1 MHDLP
6 FKEGSLKF
14 LVVVDDEMV
23 HLIDP
28 EGVLPEEDYRLLV
41 EGLGELFQRIL
52 DRWSGLFPLS
62 N

>member
-1 MHDLP
+1 MT
-6 FKEGSLKF
+6 F
-14 LVVVDDEMV
+14 LVVVDDQMV

-28 EGVLPEEDYRLLV
+28 EGVLPDEDYQLLI